1 MACFW
6 WFGADCAKLE
16 TAFASGCGFGLVLL
30 AKNCGVY
37 PISRGVGLVSWT
49 QLTVPALIGAVF
61 VGAALPDADFMR
73 VSRMEYDNGVVQFER
88 TISRNQVA
96 DWSVTVVEGDG
107 PDVCHGGGSAAYTK
121 SEPEIQPMPLDV
133 FVGDTCDLIPGK
145 TYTIYAHWVPR
156 DGGPTVSKSQTF
168 EATE

>member
-1 MACFW
+1 M
-6 WFGADCAKLE
+6 
-16 TAFASGCGFGLVLL
+16 
-30 AKNCGVY
+30 
-37 PISRGVGLVSWT
+37 SWT

-73 VSRMEYDNGVVQFER
+73 VSRMEYDAGVIQFER

-96 DWSVTVVEGDG
+96 DWSVVVVPMVGSST
-107 PDVCHGGGSAAYTK
+107 CGGNGSEAYTR
-121 SEPEIQPMPLDV
+121 SEPEFQPMPLDV
-133 FVGDTCDLIPGK
+133 FVGDTCDLIPGE

-156 DGGPTVSKSQTF
+156 DGGPTVSKAETF